1 MLYPMIPR
9 FDCFEHNFSV
19 GFHNEANNSKVTLG
33 NVAKRGVRFDSAE
46 WCGSPIEHLAISRAS
61 IHTCTQKRCRI
72 PPGRGGNEKES
83 VEGESAV
90 FVNFHVDGGCVS
102 FACRCR
108 VMMPAIFRQLSLCAT
123 LMGGCNGTVT
133 VVELNSIISLASQPR
148 YYPT

>member
-1 MLYPMIPR
+1 MMWKP
-9 FDCFEHNFSV
+9 D
-19 GFHNEANNSKVTLG
+19 
-33 NVAKRGVRFDSAE
+33 
-46 WCGSPIEHLAISRAS
+46 RAS
-61 IHTCTQKRCRI
+61 RYFLREHTHVHTKALPNPEDR
-72 PPGRGGNEKES
+72 NEKES

-123 LMGGCNGTVT
+123 LMVVMGGCNGTVYLT
-133 VVELNSIISLASQPR
+133 VIVVELNSIISLASQPR

>member
-1 MLYPMIPR
+1 M
-9 FDCFEHNFSV
+9 S
-19 GFHNEANNSKVTLG
+19 NNI
-33 NVAKRGVRFDSAE
+33 AKRSSIRFRRIMWKPD
-46 WCGSPIEHLAISRAS
+46 RAS
-61 IHTCTQKRCRI
+61 RYFSREHTHVHTKAL
-72 PPGRGGNEKES
+72 PNPGGGNEKES

-123 LMGGCNGTVT
+123 LIGGCNGTVCLTVT